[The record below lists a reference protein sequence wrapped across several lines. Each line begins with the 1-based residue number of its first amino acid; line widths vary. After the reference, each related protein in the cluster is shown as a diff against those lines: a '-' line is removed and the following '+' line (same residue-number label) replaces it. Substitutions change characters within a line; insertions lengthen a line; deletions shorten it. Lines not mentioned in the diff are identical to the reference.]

1 MKQEYTIYFRGF
13 KESDTEQINRW
24 RNDRDIQALVSAPF
38 RYVPEA
44 IEREWV
50 KRKMM
55 ENRHDIYL
63 AICLKSDDT
72 MIGYVSVNNI
82 DYVSRTADGGGVVLD
97 RRYQDGTARYELG
110 MLIRELVFDQLNIN
124 RYVGRC
130 LREHTTSRIVM
141 EATGYKFEGYARQAV
156 YKDGKYHDQ
165 CVYSLLRE
173 DYYDM
178 MERGEYS
185 LKNFARKVKTLKKQY
200 ETEK

>member
-1 MKQEYTIYFRGF
+1 MSDEYTIYLRGF

-24 RNDRDIQALVSAPF
+24 RNDRAMQALVSAPF

-50 KRKMM
+50 KSKMM
-55 ENRHDIYL
+55 ENRRDIYL
-63 AICLKSDDT
+63 AVCLKSDDT

-82 DYVSRTADGGGVVLD
+82 DYASRTAVGGGVVLD
-97 RRYQDGTARYELG
+97 RKYQDGIARHEVG
-110 MLIRELVFDQLNIN
+110 MLVRELVFDQLNIN
-124 RYVGRC
+124 RYEGRC

-141 EATGYKFEGYARQAV
+141 EATGYRLEGYARQAV
-156 YKDGKYHDQ
+156 YKDGRYHDQ

-173 DYYDM
+173 DYRDWM
-178 MERGEYS
+178 SRGEYS
-185 LKNFARKVKTLKKQY
+185 LKNFARKVKAPKKQY